1 MRGATKKAETK
12 SESKYVSCFADSKP
26 DVDITFRDVLLT
38 RPADHYLVGID
49 NFSLTNSTLS
59 MIEPHISGDYE
70 TFFRIVRNLGN
81 TVADHPDIALANA
94 ADYEAIF
101 FGNGERLRASLDV
114 ARGYDLSI
122 KSTEKILNMQH
133 LMVRFAEVAA
143 DVNEFMNTNQAAR
156 HVDVPGGDGDMFEF
170 LGYHNDNGSNDR
182 VHLKFEITADGR
194 FKITGT
200 RAFWSCFSIE
210 IPSIQNQFGL
220 YGARTAG
227 DVVDFTRL
235 RRYLSVHPETGAI
248 RFDKIGVNTERQPG
262 SERHLTGTEPHV
274 LFRTTTLTGATGL
287 FNKASGAT
295 ASETISISC
304 RACIYS
310 TLERRVA
317 LEVGCSLPIKN
328 SPMIDHEKESPD
340 FVLGRWI
347 WRTDPRLESSNTGG
361 SQRFHGDLPACTEYQ
376 GAQDRITYHELQAQS
391 KVQTLRLKLF
401 ARVRQFDE
409 ALEIWTMRVI
419 ALPTASTDWWHM
431 RVHFV
436 SKD

>member
-1 MRGATKKAETK
+1 MRGAKKKAETK

-26 DVDITFRDVLLT
+26 DVDITFRDVLLN

-59 MIEPHISGDYE
+59 MIEPHLSGDYQ
-70 TFFRIVRNLGN
+70 TFFRVVRNRKN
-81 TVADHPDIALANA
+81 TVPDGSAVATA
-94 ADYEAIF
+94 EDYETLL
-101 FGNGERLRASLDV
+101 GQKNMELRATLDV
-114 ARGYDLSI
+114 TGYDLSI

-143 DVNEFMNTNQAAR
+143 DVNEFMNTNQAAL
-156 HVDVPGGDGDMFEF
+156 HTDHAGGTGNVYEF
-170 LGYHNDNGSNDR
+170 DGYHNDDDTDR
-182 VHLKFEITADGR
+182 VHLKFELTADGR

-200 RAFWSCFSIE
+200 RAFWSCFSLE

-220 YGARTAG
+220 YGARDAG

-248 RFDKIGVNTERQPG
+248 RFNKICVNTERQPL
-262 SERHLTGTEPHV
+262 SEKHLTGDDPHV
-274 LFRTTTLTGATGL
+274 FFRQTVLAGAQAN
-287 FNKASGAT
+287 FNKSSGDT
-295 ASETISISC
+295 AGQTISISC
-304 RACIYS
+304 RACVYS

-409 ALEIWTMRVI
+409 DLETWSMRVI

-431 RVHFV
+431 RTHFV